1 VCKALLRTPLPRS
14 LLYLY
19 FYLYFVLLY
28 LGVYS
33 IDEES
38 GLGEGGCGEGGRGEG
53 SSQEDGSREGGGRE
67 RLVERL
73 RQLVNGPVAPP
84 SPRTV
89 NKTHVKGTEMSSD
102 RSFGRPYSGSRPVA
116 SEPALGNSGG
126 STLRSSPSRSS
137 TSCPST
143 SRSSISDSTP
153 VLRRFEVPV
162 GTTFEATSPTNVAR
176 LMDKMVEMGFR
187 DVSRDKA
194 CEALEANGHDLEAAV
209 EMILRSSC

>member
-1 VCKALLRTPLPRS
+1 MCKALLRTPLPRS

-19 FYLYFVLLY
+19 LGVYFVLLY

-33 IDEES
+33 IDGES

-89 NKTHVKGTEMSSD
+89 HKTDEKGTEMSSD

-116 SEPALGNSGG
+116 SEPALGSSSG
-126 STLRSSPSRSS
+126 STLRSSTSRSS

-143 SRSSISDSTP
+143 SRSSTSNATP
-153 VLRRFEVPV
+153 ILQGFDED
-162 GTTFEATSPTNVAR
+162 TTFQKV
-176 LMDKMVEMGFR
+176 
-187 DVSRDKA
+187 
-194 CEALEANGHDLEAAV
+194 
-209 EMILRSSC
+209 

>member
-1 VCKALLRTPLPRS
+1 MCKALLRTPLPRS

-19 FYLYFVLLY
+19 FYLYFVLLYFVLLYLYLYLYLYLGVYFVLLPLLRTPLPRSLLYLYLGVYFVLLY

-84 SPRTV
+84 SPRTGH
-89 NKTHVKGTEMSSD
+89 KTDEKGAEMSSD

-116 SEPALGNSGG
+116 SEPAL
-126 STLRSSPSRSS
+126 RSYTSRSS
-137 TSCPST
+137 TSNA
-143 SRSSISDSTP
+143 TP
-153 VLRRFEVPV
+153 ILLGFDED
-162 GTTFEATSPTNVAR
+162 TTFQKV
-176 LMDKMVEMGFR
+176 
-187 DVSRDKA
+187 
-194 CEALEANGHDLEAAV
+194 
-209 EMILRSSC
+209 